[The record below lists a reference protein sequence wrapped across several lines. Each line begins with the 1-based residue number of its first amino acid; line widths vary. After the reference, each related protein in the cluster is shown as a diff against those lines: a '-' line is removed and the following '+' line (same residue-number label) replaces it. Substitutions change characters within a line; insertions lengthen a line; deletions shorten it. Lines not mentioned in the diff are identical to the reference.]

1 MKKEDVDNLL
11 NSMELPD
18 PEHMKHQQ
26 ELKIPLLSYRRSS
39 RAGLWL
45 LVLPV
50 VVAVTF
56 LFKYELGMY
65 SPLIDGIRKFFAAI
79 DRNQFLT
86 YLIPI
91 IFMGLPLLA
100 MTINLLA
107 FCHFT
112 LIKEKKELLVT
123 IKYRPL
129 NIAVFLFSFA
139 VLVFF
144 LLPDRLSF

>member
-11 NSMELPD
+11 SSMELPD
-18 PEHMKHQQ
+18 PENIKHQQ
-26 ELKIPLLSYRRSS
+26 ELKIPLLSFKRSS

-50 VVAVTF
+50 VFAITF
-56 LFKYELGMY
+56 IFKYELGIF
-65 SPLIDGIRKFFAAI
+65 SSFLNIIEGFFAAI

-86 YLIPI
+86 YLIPV
-91 IFMGLPLLA
+91 IFAGLPLLA
-100 MTINLLA
+100 MIINLLA

-112 LIKEKKELLVT
+112 FIKETKELLIT
-123 IKYRPL
+123 IKYRPF